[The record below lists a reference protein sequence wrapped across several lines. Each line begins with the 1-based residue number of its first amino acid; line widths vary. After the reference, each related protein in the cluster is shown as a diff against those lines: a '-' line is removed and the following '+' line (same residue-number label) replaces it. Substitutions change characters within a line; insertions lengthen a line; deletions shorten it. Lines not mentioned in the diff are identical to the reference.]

1 MICVT
6 CRFVSVYFSQRA
18 SFPGSLM
25 FSNSKINKMKLNK
38 KAFALST
45 GIILGLAVLVITLI
59 FVIFSYEGRQLVKLR
74 GLFCGYSV
82 TWWGA
87 FIGLVWGMIY
97 GVLGGWLFAWFYNK
111 LEK

>member
-1 MICVT
+1 
-6 CRFVSVYFSQRA
+6 
-18 SFPGSLM
+18 
-25 FSNSKINKMKLNK
+25 MKLNK
-38 KAFALST
+38 KAFSLST
-45 GIILGLAVLVITLI
+45 GIILGLAVFVITLI
-59 FVIFSYEGRQLVKLR
+59 FVNFNYEGRQLGKLR

-97 GVLGGWLFAWFYNK
+97 GVIGGWLFAWLYNK

>member
-1 MICVT
+1 
-6 CRFVSVYFSQRA
+6 
-18 SFPGSLM
+18 
-25 FSNSKINKMKLNK
+25 MKLNK

-45 GIILGLAVLVITLI
+45 GIILGLAVLVITFI
-59 FVIFSYEGRQLVKLR
+59 FVIFKYEGRQLAKLS
-74 GLFCGYSV
+74 GLFCGYAV

-97 GVLGGWLFAWFYNK
+97 GVIGGWLFAWLYNK